1 MKDLLINFDLIFILI
16 VIIFSIAFYCK
27 QIQYK
32 NHFVVTVAVLDGVI
46 DNYYDGILVHKIK
59 ELENS
64 HNLQKESKLNAIES
78 FRKKRTE
85 LVGKS
90 TVEIIKFLSPHTR
103 RVLKKHFSDRSLVL
117 LISNRLNQHF

>member
-1 MKDLLINFDLIFILI
+1 M
-16 VIIFSIAFYCK
+16 FYCK